1 MEEAMS
7 NSPEDI
13 LSKELAKLTGLSS
26 SVGSLLS
33 GHTDGALGAGVT
45 AALGTQFAERFLP
58 TERYYEKFMMP
69 MPPEK
74 ALKRGFSVLAK
85 MGAMEGEEGAQA
97 PYPFLKAVVRSGFM
111 GMNPA
116 VVFFEIL
123 DGDASSCEVTVTA
136 AAKEGLIKQQTAQK
150 AVQSVIGELKRLI

>member
-1 MEEAMS
+1 MS
-7 NSPEDI
+7 SSPEDI

-26 SVGSLLS
+26 SVGRPVS
-33 GHTDGALGAGVT
+33 GHTDGVLGAGLP

-58 TERYYEKFMMP
+58 TERYCDKFQMP
-69 MPPEK
+69 MSPEK
-74 ALKRGFSVLAK
+74 ALKRGCSALAK
-85 MGAMEGEEGAQA
+85 MGAMEGDEGAQA

-123 DGDASSCEVTVTA
+123 DGDASSREVTVTA
-136 AAKEGLIKQQTAQK
+136 AAKEGPIEQQTAQK
-150 AVQSVIGELKRLI
+150 AVQSVVGD

>member
-1 MEEAMS
+1 MS

-13 LSKELAKLTGLSS
+13 LSKELGKLTGLSS
-26 SVGSLLS
+26 SVGRLLS
-33 GHTDGALGAGVT
+33 GHVDGALQAGLT
-45 AALGTQFAERFLP
+45 AGLGTQFAERFLP
-58 TERYYEKFMMP
+58 TERYCEKLKVA

-85 MGAMEGEEGAQA
+85 MGAMEEEKGAQA

-111 GMNPA
+111 SMNPA

-123 DGDASSCEVTVTA
+123 DGDASGCEVTVTA

-150 AVQSVIGELKRLI
+150 AVRRVVDELKQLV